1 METRRKHKER
11 GKGRRTRA
19 TALGGVESC
28 RAGSREGERNLC
40 SRARA
45 PVWGWLLGGSER
57 CLGSFCSCAH
67 LPALWAQGTR
77 DDSSWGLLLPY
88 IFPESRVL
96 LNEDLLDAQ
105 STHGTAED
113 LQELA
118 VKGVRQELGAAQ
130 FGPEQ
135 CAVMRALWV
144 YRAALVK
151 PLQGC
156 FDSWHV
162 VISFGRFS
170 SSKYGMFEGIKAL
183 IAVGGVWRPLASERR
198 VGDLGEP
205 V

>member
-1 METRRKHKER
+1 MQRPLGVWRAVELAAGKVR
-11 GKGRRTRA
+11 GTCAPEQG
-19 TALGGVESC
+19 L
-28 RAGSREGERNLC
+28 LC
-40 SRARA
+40 GDGCWEVQSGASA
-45 PVWGWLLGGSER
+45 MCDS
-57 CLGSFCSCAH
+57 SFCSCAR

-156 FDSWHV
+156 FYSWHV
-162 VISFGRFS
+162 VISFRRFS

-183 IAVGGVWRPLASERR
+183 IAVGGVWRPLAPERR

>member
-1 METRRKHKER
+1 MQRPLGVWRAVELAAGKVR
-11 GKGRRTRA
+11 GTCAPEQG
-19 TALGGVESC
+19 L
-28 RAGSREGERNLC
+28 LC
-40 SRARA
+40 GDGCWEVQSGASA
-45 PVWGWLLGGSER
+45 MCDS
-57 CLGSFCSCAH
+57 SFCSCAR

-135 CAVMRALWV
+135 CGVMRALWV

-156 FDSWHV
+156 FYSWHV
-162 VISFGRFS
+162 VISFRRFS

-183 IAVGGVWRPLASERR
+183 IAVGGVWRPLAPERR